1 MEMIE
6 ERFCF
11 ADSLYNEQPNLI
23 HRLAHEAAGETDV
36 ITITKSLNEALIY
49 KTEKEAQDVL
59 NTQPE
64 WVKRDFSIRKI
75 CLYYGSPTL
84 NTKLLQQ
91 ENKQ

>member
-1 MEMIE
+1 MDMIE
-6 ERFCF
+6 ARFCF
-11 ADSLYNEQPNLI
+11 ADSLYGNHPNLI
-23 HRLAHEAAGETDV
+23 HRLAHEFAGETDV

-49 KTEKEAQDVL
+49 TTEKEAQDVL
-59 NTQPE
+59 ESQPE
-64 WVKRDFSIRKI
+64 WVQRDFSIRKI

>member
-1 MEMIE
+1 MDLIVA
-6 ERFCF
+6 RFCL
-11 ADSLYNEQPNLI
+11 ADSLYSEQPNFI
-23 HRLAHEAAGETDV
+23 HRLAHEFAGETDV

-59 NTQPE
+59 NFQPE

-91 ENKQ
+91 ENNL

>member
-6 ERFCF
+6 ARFCL
-11 ADSLYNEQPNLI
+11 ADSLYSEQPNLI

-64 WVKRDFSIRKI
+64 WVKRDFLIRKI
-75 CLYYGSPTL
+75 CFYYGSPTL
-84 NTKLLQQ
+84 NIKLLQQ
-91 ENKQ
+91 EK

>member
-1 MEMIE
+1 MKLVE

-11 ADSLYNEQPNLI
+11 ADSLYGDQPNLI
-23 HRLAHEAAGETDV
+23 YKLVHEFAGETDV

-59 NTQPE
+59 DTQPE
-64 WVKRDFSIRKI
+64 WVKRDFCIRKI
-75 CLYYGSPTL
+75 CLYYGSLTF

-91 ENKQ
+91 ED